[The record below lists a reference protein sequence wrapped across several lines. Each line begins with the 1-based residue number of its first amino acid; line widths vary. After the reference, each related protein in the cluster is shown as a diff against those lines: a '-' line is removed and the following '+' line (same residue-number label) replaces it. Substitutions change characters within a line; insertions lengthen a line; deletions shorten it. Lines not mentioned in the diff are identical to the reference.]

1 LFNLDFG
8 RPLCAIGNLYLIILI
23 ARAIFSW
30 FPLSPGSPLIPIVRF
45 LHTVTEPLLAPMRRI
60 IPAVGM
66 IDISFVIVFFVF
78 ELVILPIL
86 CRI

>member
-1 LFNLDFG
+1 LFNLNFG

>member
-1 LFNLDFG
+1 LFNLSFG

-30 FPLSPGSPLIPIVRF
+30 FPLSPGSPFIPVVRF
-45 LHTVTEPLLAPMRRI
+45 LHLVTEPLLGPVRRI

-66 IDISFVIVFFVF
+66 IDISFVVVFFVF

>member
-1 LFNLDFG
+1 LFNLNFG

-30 FPLSPGSPLIPIVRF
+30 FPLSPGSPFIPIVRF

>member
-30 FPLSPGSPLIPIVRF
+30 FPLSPGSPFIPIVRF

>member
-1 LFNLDFG
+1 LFNLNFG
-8 RPLCAIGNLYLIILI
+8 RPLCALGNLYLIILI

-30 FPLSPGSPLIPIVRF
+30 FPLSPGSPFIPIVRF

>member
-30 FPLSPGSPLIPIVRF
+30 LPLSPGSPFIPIVRF

>member
-1 LFNLDFG
+1 LFNLNFG

-23 ARAIFSW
+23 ARAIVSW
-30 FPLSPGSPLIPIVRF
+30 FPLSPGSPFIPIVRF